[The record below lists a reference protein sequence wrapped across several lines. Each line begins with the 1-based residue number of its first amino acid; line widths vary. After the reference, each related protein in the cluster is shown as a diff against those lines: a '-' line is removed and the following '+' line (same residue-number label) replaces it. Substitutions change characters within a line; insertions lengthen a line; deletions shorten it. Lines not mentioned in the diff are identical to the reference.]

1 MLRVFSCSLASLCV
15 LSAWASSNGQEP
27 LKFGF
32 VPSAADWASLNST
45 VGGRLFEGVPFAQP
59 CYTRGFNSTECL
71 AVRAS
76 YLDEVARTESP
87 GAYIQTQWETCQTVK
102 DDQCLLDSIDPNVR
116 EPVLQSRQC
125 KLGSVPEYFIDIQSA
140 EDVAA
145 AFQFVR
151 RTRVP
156 LVIKNTGHDYKGRS
170 SVPHSLALW
179 THNLK
184 KISYDPEFV
193 PEGCSQSKPGV
204 TFGAGVQWGEAYP
217 FAEAHNI
224 TIVGGSDR
232 SVGVVGG
239 WLQGGGHG
247 ALSNTMGLGVDRVLQ
262 YKVVTPDGQYRIA
275 NDCQN
280 EDLFY
285 ALRGG
290 GGGTFGVVLEAT
302 VLASPQVTLQT
313 VIVSFTPNTVRTQEL
328 WNILADNGLK
338 WAEEGWGGFSTSGI
352 AILINP
358 GSTKEDAAK
367 SMDPL
372 IQFGKRLQSEGVE
385 GASTI
390 VTEFPSWGTFF
401 NAFTKDHVAVVGSSL
416 ALASRL
422 ISKDNFKTSSDR
434 SALVSAL
441 LAADAATPGL
451 IILISAPSS
460 FPSTGK
466 TSVTDA
472 WRSSLYHIT
481 VVSPWN
487 WNATIEE
494 KRDHYVAA
502 SKSIDHLRKI
512 TPDAAYL
519 NEADVYEPNHQV
531 AFWGQHYPEL
541 LRLKAK
547 FDPDHLLDCWQC
559 GESSFHLLIHFHLY
573 LMF

>member
-1 MLRVFSCSLASLCV
+1 MHKALSSVTSLCI
-15 LSAWASSNGQEP
+15 LSVWASSESGQNP
-27 LKFGF
+27 LMYGS
-32 VPSAADWASLNST
+32 VPSAAAWDRLNST
-45 VGGRLFEGVPFAQP
+45 VGGRLFDGVPFAQP
-59 CYTRGFNSTECL
+59 CFTAGFDSPECL
-71 AVRAS
+71 AVRSS
-76 YLDEVARTESP
+76 YLDEVARTNVP
-87 GAYIQTQWETCQTVK
+87 GAYIQTQWETCQTAQ
-102 DDQCLLDSIDPNVR
+102 DDQCLLDSANPDTR
-116 EPVLQSRQC
+116 EPASPPRQS
-125 KLGSVPEYFIDIQSA
+125 

-145 AFQFVR
+145 AFQFAR
-151 RTRVP
+151 QTQVP
-156 LVIKNTGHDYKGRS
+156 LVVKNTG
-170 SVPHSLALW
+170 

-184 KISYDPEFV
+184 NITYDPAFV
-193 PEGCSQSKPGV
+193 PEGCSLPKSGV
-204 TFGAGVQWGEAYP
+204 TFSAGVQWGEAYA
-217 FAEAHNI
+217 FAEANNI

-232 SVGVVGG
+232 SVGVAGG

-302 VLASPQVTLQT
+302 VLASPQVTLQA
-313 VIVSFTPNTVRTQEL
+313 VIVSFTPNTARTREL

-338 WAEEGWGGFSTSGI
+338 CAEEGWGGFSTSGV

-358 GSTKEDAAK
+358 GSNKEDAAK

-372 IQFGKRLQSEGVE
+372 IQFGKKLQSEGVE
-385 GASTI
+385 GAQTL

-401 NAFTKDHVAVVGSSL
+401 DTFSKEHVAVVGSSL

-422 ISKDNFKTSSDR
+422 ISKDNFKTSPNR

-441 LAADAATPGL
+441 LSADAATPGL

-481 VVSPWN
+481 VVSQWN
-487 WNATIEE
+487 WDATIEE
-494 KRDHYVAA
+494 KRGHYSAV

-519 NEADVYEPNHQV
+519 VSQCLTLTRTLIIDHALKNEADVYEPNHEV
-531 AFWGQHYPEL
+531 AFWGKHYTEL
-541 LRLKAK
+541 LRLKNK

-559 GESSFHLLIHFHLY
+559 VGWNPKSSRYTCYFERPSEPIAHEEL
-573 LMF
+573 